1 MVKINLLPW
10 REERRQQLTNE
21 FYALFGMG
29 VVVALLLCGLTYYYF
44 DQNIK
49 FQSNRNQHLT
59 TEIAELDKKI
69 AEIKELES
77 KKASLIQRQQVIEEL
92 QANRTQMVHLFDEL
106 VKTIPNGVFLEKIN
120 QNGSRLTME
129 GYAQS
134 YARISDYMDQLK
146 ASDWF
151 TKVDVNLIQ
160 VDNSLPSHEQKFKLS
175 VSLTNP
181 AKKAKEAEGDDEGE
195 AS

>member
-10 REERRQQLTNE
+10 REERRQQMTNE
-21 FYALFGMG
+21 FFVMLVAG
-29 VVVALLLCGLTYYYF
+29 VLLALLIAGSAYYYF

-49 FQSNRNQHLT
+49 FQNTRNKFMT
-59 TEIAELDKKI
+59 DEIAKLDKQI
-69 AEIKELES
+69 AEIEELES
-77 KKASLIQRQQVIEEL
+77 KKASLISRQQVIEEL

-106 VKTIPNGVFLEKIN
+106 VKTIPNGVFLENIKQSGIK
-120 QNGSRLTME
+120 LTVE

-151 TKVDVNLIQ
+151 TKIDVVLIKN
-160 VDNSLPSHEQKFKLS
+160 DDTLSSHEQKFKLS
-175 VSLTNP
+175 ANLTNP
-181 AKKAKEAEGDDEGE
+181 NKKKDNVNDEE
-195 AS
+195 VDPS